1 MWRIF
6 GKRKK
11 LRKPILVPDCHE
23 DGLEMTV
30 IADLL
35 TPIVMGILL
44 GGLYAVIALGLS
56 LIFGVVKEIN
66 IAHGDLVILGSYFG
80 YVAMT
85 IVGIDPILSLIIGI
99 PLLFG
104 IGFSIQKYLLNRAFK
119 ISMDA
124 TLIIAFGIS
133 IILQNVYQVLWTPMS
148 RGLTTSYALESFS
161 AGPISLPLV
170 YLLDFI
176 VAIVV
181 MFLLR
186 EFLRRTYLGMAI
198 RAAAQ
203 DWKAAHLMGINT
215 DQVFAFTFGIATAL
229 AAIAGVFLGLTFP
242 FTPVSGMPFLIIA
255 LGVVVLG
262 GLGSI
267 AGTFIGGI
275 AFGLAQTLGGHF
287 FGLAAQMLVAYT
299 MVLVVLAVIPR
310 GIFGR

>member
-1 MWRIF
+1 
-6 GKRKK
+6 
-11 LRKPILVPDCHE
+11 
-23 DGLEMTV
+23 MTFF
-30 IADLL
+30 ADLS

-44 GGLYAVIALGLS
+44 GGLYTVIALGLS

-66 IAHGDLVILGSYFG
+66 IAHGDLVIFGSYFG

-85 IVGIDPILSLIIGI
+85 VIGIDPILSLIIGI
-99 PLLFG
+99 PLFFG
-104 IGFSIQKYLLNRAFK
+104 IGFAIQKYLLNRAFR

-124 TLIIAFGIS
+124 TLIISFGIS
-133 IILQNVYQVLWTPMS
+133 IILQNAYQLIWTPLS
-148 RGLTTSYALESFS
+148 RGLTTSYSLESLS
-161 AGPISLPLV
+161 AGPIRVSLV
-170 YLLDFI
+170 YLLNLI

-181 MFLLR
+181 MFFLR
-186 EFLRRTYLGMAI
+186 EFLRRTYLGKAI

-203 DWKAAHLMGINT
+203 DRKAAQLMGINT
-215 DQVFAFTFGIATAL
+215 DRVYAFTFGIATAL
-229 AAIAGVFLGLTFP
+229 AAVAGVFLGLTFP

-267 AGTFIGGI
+267 VGTFVAGM
-275 AFGLAQTLGGHF
+275 AFGLAQTLGGYF
-287 FGLAAQMLVAYT
+287 FGVAAQMLVAYT

>member
-1 MWRIF
+1 
-6 GKRKK
+6 
-11 LRKPILVPDCHE
+11 
-23 DGLEMTV
+23 MTFL
-30 IADLL
+30 ADLS

-56 LIFGVVKEIN
+56 LVFGVVREIN

-85 IVGIDPILSLIIGI
+85 IIGIDPILSLIIGM

-104 IGFSIQKYLLNRAFK
+104 LGFAIQKYLLNRAFK

-133 IILQNVYQVLWTPMS
+133 LILQNAYQLIWTPFP
-148 RGLTTSYALESFS
+148 RGLTTAYAMESFS
-161 AGPISLPLV
+161 FGPIHVPLT
-170 YLLDFI
+170 YLLNFI

-181 MFLLR
+181 MLFLR
-186 EFLRRTYLGMAI
+186 EFMRRTYLGKAI

-203 DWKAAHLMGINT
+203 DRKAAQLMGINT
-215 DQVFAFTFGIATAL
+215 DQVYAFTFAIAMAS

-242 FTPVSGMPFLIIA
+242 FTPISGMSFLIIA

-267 AGTFIGGI
+267 VGTFVGGI

-287 FGLAAQMLVAYT
+287 FGVAAQMLVAYT

>member
-1 MWRIF
+1 
-6 GKRKK
+6 
-11 LRKPILVPDCHE
+11 
-23 DGLEMTV
+23 MTV
-30 IADLL
+30 LADLS

-56 LIFGVVKEIN
+56 LIFGVVKEMN

-85 IVGIDPILSLIIGI
+85 VAGIDPILSLIIGV
-99 PLLFG
+99 PLLFA
-104 IGFSIQKYLLNRAFK
+104 IGFAIQKYLMNRAFK
-119 ISMDA
+119 KSINA

-133 IILQNVYQVLWTPMS
+133 IILQNLYQLIWSPMS
-148 RGLTTSYALESFS
+148 RGLTTSYSLKSYS
-161 AGPISLPLV
+161 AGPVNFPLV

-181 MFLLR
+181 MLVLR

-203 DWKAAHLMGINT
+203 NWKAAHLKGINT
-215 DQVFAFTFGIATAL
+215 DRVFAFTFGIATAL
-229 AAIAGVFLGLTFP
+229 AAISGVFLGLTFP
-242 FTPVSGMPFLIIA
+242 FTPVSGMSFLIIA

-267 AGTFIGGI
+267 AGTFMGGI
-275 AFGLAQTLGGHF
+275 TFGLAQTLGGHF
-287 FGLAAQMLVAYT
+287 FGVAAQMLVAYT

>member
-1 MWRIF
+1 
-6 GKRKK
+6 
-11 LRKPILVPDCHE
+11 
-23 DGLEMTV
+23 MTLLT
-30 IADLL
+30 DLS

-56 LIFGVVKEIN
+56 LVFGVVKEIN
-66 IAHGDLVILGSYFG
+66 VAHGDLVILGSYFG

-85 IVGIDPILSLIIGI
+85 MIGIDPILSLIMGM

-104 IGFSIQKYLLNRAFK
+104 IGFVIQKYLLNRAFS
-119 ISMDA
+119 ISANA

-133 IILQNVYQVLWTPMS
+133 IILQNTYQLIWTPMS
-148 RGLTTSYALESFS
+148 RGLTTPYALKSFS
-161 AGPISLPLV
+161 AGPILFPLV

-176 VAIVV
+176 VGIAV
-181 MFLLR
+181 MLFLR
-186 EFLRRTYLGMAI
+186 EFLRRTYLGTAI

-203 DWKAAHLMGINT
+203 DRKAAHLMGINT
-215 DQVFAFTFGIATAL
+215 DQVYAFTFAIAMAL
-229 AAIAGVFLGLTFP
+229 AAIAGIFLGLTFP
-242 FTPVSGMPFLIIA
+242 FTPVSGMSFLIIA

-267 AGTFIGGI
+267 VGTFVGGI
-275 AFGLAQTLGGHF
+275 AFGLAQTIGGHF
-287 FGLAAQMLVAYT
+287 LGLAAQMLVAYT

>member
-1 MWRIF
+1 ME
-6 GKRKK
+6 
-11 LRKPILVPDCHE
+11 LL
-23 DGLEMTV
+23 
-30 IADLL
+30 ADIL
-35 TPIVMGILL
+35 TPIIMGILL

-56 LIFGVVKEIN
+56 LVFGVVKEIN

-85 IVGIDPILSLIIGI
+85 VIGIDPILSLIIGM

-104 IGFSIQKYLLNRAFK
+104 IGFVIQRYILNRAFR

-133 IILQNVYQVLWTPMS
+133 IILENAYQLIFTPMS
-148 RGLTTSYALESFS
+148 RGLTTSYALESFTF
-161 AGPISLPLV
+161 GPIRFPLS

-176 VAIVV
+176 VAILV
-181 MFLLR
+181 MIFLR
-186 EFLRRTYLGMAI
+186 EFLRRTYLGKAI

-203 DWKAAHLMGINT
+203 DRKAAHLMGINT
-215 DQVFAFTFGIATAL
+215 NQVYAFTFAISMAF
-229 AAIAGVFLGLTFP
+229 AAIAGIFLGLTFP
-242 FTPVSGMPFLIIA
+242 FTPVSGMSFLIIA

-262 GLGSI
+262 GMGSI
-267 AGTFIGGI
+267 LGTFVGGVV
-275 AFGLAQTLGGHF
+275 FGLAQTLGGYF
-287 FGLAAQMLVAYT
+287 FGVAAQMLVAYI

>member
-1 MWRIF
+1 MD
-6 GKRKK
+6 
-11 LRKPILVPDCHE
+11 IL
-23 DGLEMTV
+23 
-30 IADLL
+30 ADLA

-56 LIFGVVKEIN
+56 LVFGVVKEIN
-66 IAHGDLVILGSYFG
+66 IAHGDLVILGSYLG
-80 YVAMT
+80 YVAMSV
-85 IVGIDPILSLIIGI
+85 IGIDPIISLVIGM

-104 IGFSIQKYLLNRAFK
+104 IGFVLQKYILNRAFK

-133 IILQNVYQVLWTPMS
+133 IILQSAYQLIWSPMS
-148 RGLTTSYALESFS
+148 RGLTTSYALESFTM
-161 AGPISLPLV
+161 GPVRFPLT

-176 VAIVV
+176 IAIFV
-181 MFLLR
+181 MIFLR
-186 EFLRRTYLGMAI
+186 EFLRRTYLGKAI

-203 DWKAAHLMGINT
+203 DRKTAHLMGINT
-215 DQVFAFTFGIATAL
+215 DQVYAYTFGISMVF
-229 AAIAGVFLGLTFP
+229 AAIAGIFLGLTFA
-242 FTPVSGMPFLIIA
+242 FTPVSGMSFLIIA

-262 GLGSI
+262 GMGSI
-267 AGTFIGGI
+267 LGTFIGGI

-299 MVLVVLAVIPR
+299 MVLAVLAVIPR

>member
-1 MWRIF
+1 M
-6 GKRKK
+6 
-11 LRKPILVPDCHE
+11 
-23 DGLEMTV
+23 
-30 IADLL
+30 
-35 TPIVMGILL
+35 
-44 GGLYAVIALGLS
+44 
-56 LIFGVVKEIN
+56 
-66 IAHGDLVILGSYFG
+66 GSYFG
-80 YVAMT
+80 YVSMT
-85 IVGIDPILSLIIGI
+85 VLGIDPILSLIIGM

-104 IGFSIQKYLLNRAFK
+104 IGFGIQKYLLNRAFK

-133 IILQNVYQVLWTPMS
+133 IILQNVYQLIWSPMS

-170 YLLDFI
+170 YLLDFT

-181 MFLLR
+181 MLFLR
-186 EFLRRTYLGMAI
+186 EFLRRTYTGMAI

-203 DWKAAHLMGINT
+203 DWRAAHLMGINT
-215 DQVFAFTFGIATAL
+215 DRVFAITFGIATAL

-242 FTPVSGMPFLIIA
+242 FTPVSGAPFLIIA

-262 GLGSI
+262 GMGSI
-267 AGTFIGGI
+267 AGTLVGGI
-275 AFGLAQTLGGHF
+275 VFGLAQTLGGYF

-299 MVLVVLAVIPR
+299 MILVVLAVIPR

>member
-1 MWRIF
+1 
-6 GKRKK
+6 
-11 LRKPILVPDCHE
+11 
-23 DGLEMTV
+23 MTV
-30 IADLL
+30 LADLS

-85 IVGIDPILSLIIGI
+85 VVGIDPILSLIIGVPI
-99 PLLFG
+99 LFG
-104 IGFSIQKYLLNRAFK
+104 IGFAIQKYLLNRAFK

-133 IILQNVYQVLWTPMS
+133 IILQNVFQLIWSPMS

-161 AGPISLPLV
+161 AGPISVPLV

-181 MFLLR
+181 MLFLR

-203 DWKAAHLMGINT
+203 DTRAAHLMGINT
-215 DQVFAFTFGIATAL
+215 NQVFAFTFAIGMAL

-242 FTPVSGMPFLIIA
+242 FTPVSGMSFLIIA

-267 AGTFIGGI
+267 AGTFVGGI